1 MTDVSFR
8 RLSMADLDE
17 ESLRRLIAEGESL
30 FVERK
35 QQEPKGGFGPAMASF
50 ANTLG
55 GWLLVGVADDG
66 SLKGYEPGAGDFT
79 DKIRH
84 KVSRQVDPLPP
95 FAADIREL
103 DGMKIGVIR
112 VVESADTPHIVIGD
126 GSVPIREPGG
136 LRRIQSHAELL
147 ELAKRGEQARRDARE
162 RLHTL
167 PYALGEIEPGEPES
181 KSLDLTPKPRQFVVR
196 LVPLTRPEG
205 FADRLLAVQFGREAR
220 EASRELINAP
230 APPNPA
236 YRHSEGEFDQRGF
249 KFTTTQV
256 GTEER
261 TSVIADAGG
270 VLATRI
276 EFAQAQS
283 TTLRPE
289 LVEEMIEL
297 LLSAAAKLFRG
308 LGAQGRAIGHVLVRG
323 FQGVGLTHQR
333 AGSGAVPSDHIQI
346 GVEMTLPPDKGE
358 LSEVAHQAVNE
369 LARAAGLE
377 AWQDLPR

>member
-1 MTDVSFR
+1 MSFR

-17 ESLRRLIAEGESL
+17 ESLRRLLAEGESL

-35 QQEPKGGFGPAMASF
+35 QQEPKGGFGPAVASF

-55 GWLLVGVADDG
+55 GWLLVGVDDEG
-66 SLKGYEPGAGDFT
+66 ALKGYEPGAGDFT
-79 DKIRH
+79 DRLRH

-95 FAADIREL
+95 FAADVRKL

-112 VVESADTPHIVIGD
+112 VLESADTPHIVIGD

-162 RLHTL
+162 RLHSL
-167 PYALGEIEPGEPES
+167 PYALSEIEPVPVEA
-181 KSLDLTPKPRQFVVR
+181 KTLDLTPDPRQFVVR
-196 LVPLTRPEG
+196 LAPLTRPEG
-205 FADRLLAVQFGREAR
+205 FADRLLATQFGREAR
-220 EASRELINAP
+220 ETSRELFDAP

-236 YRHSEGEFDQRGF
+236 YRESEGRFDQRGF
-249 KFTTTQV
+249 TFTTTQV
-256 GTEER
+256 GMEGR
-261 TSVIADAGG
+261 SSVIADAGG

-276 EFAQAQS
+276 EFAHAQS
-283 TTLRPE
+283 TTLLPE
-289 LVEEMIEL
+289 LVAETVES
-297 LLSAAAKLFRG
+297 LLSAAARLFRG

-333 AGSGAVPSDHIQI
+333 AGSGTVPSNHIQI
-346 GVEMTLPPDKGE
+346 GIELTLPPDKGE
-358 LSEVAHQAVNE
+358 LSGVAHQAINE